1 MVLSLFSIV
10 SFAQNPELDS
20 SKTYTKLELRQIAFK
35 LIEGKECCQLLQ
47 VSEQSNVYRNKLI
60 ETQDSIL
67 VLKTSL
73 LDEQQKLI
81 TRFKENEIEFQ
92 KALKKQ
98 KVKTKLSNSLWAS
111 GLLILVGGTV
121 GVFVTK

>member
-1 MVLSLFSIV
+1 
-10 SFAQNPELDS
+10 LDS
-20 SKTYTKLELRQIAFK
+20 SKTYTKSELRQIAFK

-47 VSEQSNVYRNKLI
+47 IFEQSSLYKNKLI
-60 ETQDSIL
+60 ETQDSII
-67 VLKTSL
+67 VFKTSL
-73 LDEQQKLI
+73 SDEQQKLI
-81 TRFKENEIEFQ
+81 TKFKENEIEFQ

-111 GLLILVGGTV
+111 GLLILVGGAV

>member
-10 SFAQNPELDS
+10 LFAQNPELDS
-20 SKTYTKLELRQIAFK
+20 SKTYTKSELRQIAFK

-47 VSEQSNVYRNKLI
+47 VSEQSSLYKNKLI

-67 VLKTSL
+67 ILKTSL

-81 TRFKENEIEFQ
+81 TKFKENEIEFQ
-92 KALKKQ
+92 KSLKKQ
-98 KVKTKLSNSLWAS
+98 KVKTKLSNSLWTS
-111 GLLILVGGTV
+111 GLLILVGSIT
-121 GVFVTK
+121 GVFITR

>member
-1 MVLSLFSIV
+1 MVLLLFSIV

-20 SKTYTKLELRQIAFK
+20 SKTYTKSELRQIAFK

-47 VSEQSNVYRNKLI
+47 VSEQSNVYKNKLI
-60 ETQDSIL
+60 ETQDSIIIF
-67 VLKTSL
+67 KTSL
-73 LDEQQKLI
+73 SDEQQKLI
-81 TRFKENEIEFQ
+81 TKFKENEIEFQ

-98 KVKTKLSNSLWAS
+98 KIKTKLSNSLWAS
-111 GLLILVGGTV
+111 GLLILVGGAV

>member
-1 MVLSLFSIV
+1 
-10 SFAQNPELDS
+10 LDS
-20 SKTYTKLELRQIAFK
+20 SKTYTKSELRQIAFK

-47 VSEQSNVYRNKLI
+47 ISEQSSLYKNKLI
-60 ETQDSIL
+60 ETQDSII
-67 VLKTSL
+67 VFKTSL
-73 LDEQQKLI
+73 SDEQQKLI
-81 TRFKENEIEFQ
+81 TKFKENEIEFQ

-111 GLLILVGGTV
+111 GLLILVGGAV

>member
-1 MVLSLFSIV
+1 MVLLLFSIV
-10 SFAQNPELDS
+10 SFAQNLELDS
-20 SKTYTKLELRQIAFK
+20 SKTYTKSELRQIAFK

-47 VSEQSNVYRNKLI
+47 ISEQSSLYKNKLI
-60 ETQDSIL
+60 ETQDSII
-67 VLKTSL
+67 VFKTSL
-73 LDEQQKLI
+73 SDEQQKLI
-81 TRFKENEIEFQ
+81 TKFKENEIEFQ

-111 GLLILVGGTV
+111 GLLILVGGAV

>member
-1 MVLSLFSIV
+1 MVLLLFSIV

-20 SKTYTKLELRQIAFK
+20 SKTYTKSELRQIAFK

-60 ETQDSIL
+60 ETQDSIIIF
-67 VLKTSL
+67 KTSL
-73 LDEQQKLI
+73 SDEQQKLI
-81 TRFKENEIEFQ
+81 TKFKENEIEFQ

-111 GLLILVGGTV
+111 GLLILVGGAV